1 MMKSSVSADLRKKN
15 SLQRKISLL
24 RGGSNQAARN
34 EEDYFMSI
42 GAARRGKVVSAL
54 YAHGQPTEGDKS
66 FASSPTGNTTMYRTA
81 NNKKKAFLQG
91 HDMLSH
97 PDNQLS
103 SFFRGYARP
112 DPNLAPALQGSFQS
126 NTLSFNSKKV
136 GI

>member
-54 YAHGQPTEGDKS
+54 YAHGQPTEEDKS

-97 PDNQLS
+97 PDN
-103 SFFRGYARP
+103 
-112 DPNLAPALQGSFQS
+112 
-126 NTLSFNSKKV
+126 
-136 GI
+136 